1 MKEITVQG
9 FGGVTQTI
17 QVEDNDPRV
26 TDSVPVVTEA
36 PTEDAK

>member
-1 MKEITVQG
+1 MKEITVEG

-26 TDSVPVVTEA
+26 PVVDVPA
-36 PTEDAK
+36 GGGK